1 MGIFSK
7 SKKTEYAIPSDEEIN
22 GLIAKFLP
30 LLDGLVE
37 TVVNGSVYRPD
48 DFLEDFKEL
57 VYFGAKTQ
65 DDQLLDWTIKSAQLV
80 YFTTNGEASIED
92 VAKLHFWTFSDSMEL
107 RKKYRDQTNLND
119 RIVRLGVGSFNISE
133 MNASHK
139 DHLEW
144 LSQNAD
150 KLN

>member
-7 SKKTEYAIPSDEEIN
+7 PKKTEYAIPSDDEIS
-22 GLIAKFLP
+22 GLIDKFLP
-30 LLDGLVE
+30 LLDGLSE
-37 TVVNGSVYRPD
+37 TIVNGSVYRPD

-57 VYFGAKTQ
+57 VYVGAKNQ

-92 VAKLHFWTFSDSMEL
+92 VAKLHFRTFSDSIEL
-107 RKKYRDQTNLND
+107 RKKYRDQKILNE
-119 RIVRLGVGSFNISE
+119 RIVRLGVGSYNISE
-133 MNASHK
+133 MNPLHK
-139 DHLEW
+139 EHLEW
-144 LSQNAD
+144 LSQNSD